1 MSIEQTNNP
10 DGKLQPHETQEVL
23 QWTKKELNNLASEII
38 SNQVNSIKQKKE
50 TEEIKITDQT
60 NSDLHLL
67 KKTIQKEKHPTKKE
81 RKPLTKSAGTVI
93 WPSGKETYYNL
104 PMNWVV
110 DSLRKKWFDG
120 EFWVRADGVK
130 MYGKHV
136 MVAAPKGK
144 YKTWEIIPTTLW
156 PGIVCDTGAMKWNR
170 IDIAVNWSNKSSKK
184 KKQ

>member
-10 DGKLQPHETQEVL
+10 DGKLQPRETQEVL
-23 QWTKKELNNLASEII
+23 QWTKKELNNLASDIV

-50 TEEIKITDQT
+50 TEKIKITDQT
-60 NSDLHLL
+60 NSDLQLL
-67 KKTIQKEKHPTKKE
+67 KKTIQKEKLPTKKE
-81 RKPLTKSAGTVI
+81 RKPLTKSAGTVT

-110 DSLRKKWFDG
+110 DSLRRKWFDG

-156 PGIVCDTGAMKWNR
+156 AGIVCDTGAMKWNR

>member
-1 MSIEQTNNP
+1 MSIGQTNNP
-10 DGKLQPHETQEVL
+10 DVKSEQSEKQEIP
-23 QWTKKELNNLASEII
+23 QTKKELNDFAREI
-38 SNQVNSIKQKKE
+38 STQE
-50 TEEIKITDQT
+50 ITDQT
-60 NSDLHLL
+60 NLNLRRL
-67 KKTIQKEKHPTKKE
+67 KNDVQTQKPPTKKE
-81 RKPLTKSAGTVI
+81 RKPLTKSAGTVT

-110 DSLRKKWFDG
+110 DSLRRKWFDG

>member
-10 DGKLQPHETQEVL
+10 DGKLQLHETQEVL
-23 QWTKKELNNLASEII
+23 QWTKKEFNNLASEIV
-38 SNQVNSIKQKKE
+38 SNQLNSIKQKKE
-50 TEEIKITDQT
+50 TEKIKITDQT
-60 NSDLHLL
+60 NSDLQLL
-67 KKTIQKEKHPTKKE
+67 KNTIQKEKHPTKTE
-81 RKPLTKSAGTVI
+81 RKPLTKSAGTVT

-110 DSLRKKWFDG
+110 DSLRRKWFDG

>member
-10 DGKLQPHETQEVL
+10 DVKSEQSEKLKIL
-23 QWTKKELNNLASEII
+23 QWTKKELNNLAREI
-38 SNQVNSIKQKKE
+38 NSTQE
-50 TEEIKITDQT
+50 ITDQT
-60 NSDLHLL
+60 NSGLQRF
-67 KKTIQKEKHPTKKE
+67 KKTIQKETHPTKEK
-81 RKPLTKSAGTVI
+81 RKPLTKSAGTVT

-110 DSLRKKWFDG
+110 DSLRRKWFDG

>member
-1 MSIEQTNNP
+1 MSIKQTNNP
-10 DGKLQPHETQEVL
+10 DVKSEQSEKQEIL
-23 QWTKKELNNLASEII
+23 QWTKKELNNLAREI
-38 SNQVNSIKQKKE
+38 NSTQE
-50 TEEIKITDQT
+50 ITDQT

-67 KKTIQKEKHPTKKE
+67 KNTIQKEKHPTKKE
-81 RKPLTKSAGTVI
+81 RKPLTKSAGTVT

-110 DSLRKKWFDG
+110 DSLRRKWFDG

>member
-10 DGKLQPHETQEVL
+10 DVKSEQSEKQEIL
-23 QWTKKELNNLASEII
+23 QWTKKELNNLAREI
-38 SNQVNSIKQKKE
+38 NSTQE
-50 TEEIKITDQT
+50 ITDQT
-60 NSDLHLL
+60 NSDLQLL
-67 KKTIQKEKHPTKKE
+67 KNTIQKEKHPTKKE
-81 RKPLTKSAGTVI
+81 RKPLTKSAGTVT

-110 DSLRKKWFDG
+110 DSLRRKWFDG

-184 KKQ
+184 KQ

>member
-1 MSIEQTNNP
+1 MIIEQPNNP
-10 DGKLQPHETQEVL
+10 DVKPEQSEKQEIL
-23 QWTKKELNNLASEII
+23 QWTEKEINDLAREI
-38 SNQVNSIKQKKE
+38 STQE
-50 TEEIKITDQT
+50 ITDQT
-60 NSDLHLL
+60 NLNLRRL
-67 KKTIQKEKHPTKKE
+67 KNDVQTQKPPTKKE
-81 RKPLTKSAGTVI
+81 RKSLTKSAGTVT

-110 DSLRKKWFDG
+110 DSLRRKWFDG

-156 PGIVCDTGAMKWNR
+156 AGIVCDTGAMKWNR

>member
-10 DGKLQPHETQEVL
+10 DVKSEQSEKQEIL
-23 QWTKKELNNLASEII
+23 QWRKKELNNLASEIV
-38 SNQVNSIKQKKE
+38 SNHVNSIKQKKE

-60 NSDLHLL
+60 NSDFQLL
-67 KKTIQKEKHPTKKE
+67 KKTIQKEKE
-81 RKPLTKSAGTVI
+81 RKPLTKAARTVT

-110 DSLRKKWFDG
+110 DSLRRKWFDG

>member
-10 DGKLQPHETQEVL
+10 DVKSEQSEKQEIL
-23 QWTKKELNNLASEII
+23 QWTKKELNNLAREI
-38 SNQVNSIKQKKE
+38 NSTQE
-50 TEEIKITDQT
+50 ITDQT
-60 NSDLHLL
+60 NLDLHLL
-67 KKTIQKEKHPTKKE
+67 KNTIQKEKHPTKKE
-81 RKPLTKSAGTVI
+81 RKPLTKSAGTVT

-110 DSLRKKWFDG
+110 DSLRRKWFDG

-184 KKQ
+184 KQ